1 MVVFGANSMT
11 IGKDSPYEEREL
23 DADGNPIPAGA
34 SQALLCQHQHIAAL
48 HIRKALSEIS
58 NENIP
63 IFLQDPAYSEEDKK
77 VAAAFDMEIVNG
89 EAGHQEGWLELDED
103 TLVLNF
109 RAEIILCPLAFEIT
123 RPAAFFSV
131 RDESRLGAMNPKLM
145 WYTAYSTTIHDRS
158 GTEIKIPGLGI
169 NEDKF
174 LQKTMD
180 TDYTALSFSSF
191 LEKVGE
197 KDTKEHADFSEV
209 YRDFYGINLHV
220 RKENSH

>member
-1 MVVFGANSMT
+1 MT

-23 DADGNPIPAGA
+23 DADGNPIPAGV

-58 NENIP
+58 NEKIP

-158 GTEIKIPGLGI
+158 GTEIKIPGLG
-169 NEDKF
+169 
-174 LQKTMD
+174 M
-180 TDYTALSFSSF
+180 
-191 LEKVGE
+191 
-197 KDTKEHADFSEV
+197 
-209 YRDFYGINLHV
+209 
-220 RKENSH
+220 